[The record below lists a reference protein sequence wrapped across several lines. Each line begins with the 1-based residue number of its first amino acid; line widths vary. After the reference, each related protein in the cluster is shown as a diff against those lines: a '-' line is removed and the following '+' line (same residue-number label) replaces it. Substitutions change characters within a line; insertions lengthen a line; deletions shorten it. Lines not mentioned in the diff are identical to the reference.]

1 MLVGYART
9 STLDQVAG
17 FEAQKTEL
25 VQLGCKKVF
34 AEQVSS
40 VAERPELER
49 ALDFIREGDTFVVAK
64 IDRLARS
71 MPDLMRIIE
80 RIKAQR
86 AALRIVNLGL
96 DTSSATGELILNVL
110 GSCAAFERRMM
121 LERQKEGIAK
131 AKKEG
136 LYKGRQPTAQALKD
150 DVLALYANGLGVSQ
164 IMERINSTKS
174 KSGKQRIGQ
183 TSVYNI
189 IAEAKRD
196 RELAVA

>member
-1 MLVGYART
+1 
-9 STLDQVAG
+9 
-17 FEAQKTEL
+17 
-25 VQLGCKKVF
+25 VF

-80 RIKAQR
+80 RIKAKK

-136 LYKGRQPTAQALKD
+136 LYKGRQPTAQALRD

-164 IMERINSTKS
+164 IMEWAHRVMERINSTKS

-196 RELAVA
+196 RELAAA